1 MSEWRNSPRV
11 RRLYYL
17 DNLNLSHLGSRLS
30 LRKNKL
36 EDFILNKRIKHL
48 DVEEF
53 EERQLEINQEDL
65 RLANDFYDQLEN
77 VSDREYFINE
87 LLFENDI
94 NKVKYALRA
103 IRNDE
108 IKLVEYG
115 EDDPDIDFDDRIFDR
130 IVYLLFEVTDLQIIV
145 TLNNISMKL
154 ATFLQKLRTTH

>member
-1 MSEWRNSPRV
+1 M
-11 RRLYYL
+11 
-17 DNLNLSHLGSRLS
+17 GSRLS

-154 ATFLQKLRTTH
+154 ATFLQKLRITH